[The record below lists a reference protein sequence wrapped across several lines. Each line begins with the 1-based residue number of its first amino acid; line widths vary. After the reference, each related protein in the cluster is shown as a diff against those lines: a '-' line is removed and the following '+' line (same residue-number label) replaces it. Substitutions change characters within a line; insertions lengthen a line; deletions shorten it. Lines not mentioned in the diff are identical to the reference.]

1 MQLLSKLAAVIATV
15 LKREQEPSAFPY
27 IYETDGPNK
36 GRIRG
41 EYRGG
46 GGFRDDDH
54 GVLHN
59 LARWYDPQTR
69 SLHDDTGEC
78 MWSNVPGKLQPVMVV
93 SEQDDDFYT
102 LQWVAS

>member
-1 MQLLSKLAAVIATV
+1 MLLISKLAAVIAAV
-15 LKREQEPSAFPY
+15 FKRAPEPSAFPY
-27 IYETDGPNK
+27 LYETAGPNK

-46 GGFRDDDH
+46 WFRDDNH

-69 SLHDDTGEC
+69 SLHDETGEC
-78 MWSNVPGKLQPVMVV
+78 MWSNVPGKLQPVMIV
-93 SEQDDDFYT
+93 SEQDDDFET
-102 LQWVAS
+102 LQWVAA

>member
-1 MQLLSKLAAVIATV
+1 MQLLTKLAAVIAAV
-15 LKREQEPSAFPY
+15 FKRKPEPSAFPY

-36 GRIRG
+36 GRVRG

-46 GGFRDDDH
+46 EFRDDGH

-69 SLHDDTGEC
+69 SLHDDAGEC
-78 MWSNVPGKLQPVMVV
+78 MRSNVPGKLQPVMVV
-93 SEQDDDFYT
+93 TEQDDYFHT